1 MISYT
6 YIDILFNIL
15 FHHGLSMT
23 FFFEHGSDL
32 ILVAM
37 ERVFLSS
44 VTRPA
49 DTLCLALE
57 NVLEP

>member
-1 MISYT
+1 
-6 YIDILFNIL
+6 
-15 FHHGLSMT
+15 MT
-23 FFFEHGSDL
+23 FFFFEHSSDL

-49 DTLCLALE
+49 NTLCPALE
-57 NVLEP
+57 NILEP

>member
-1 MISYT
+1 
-6 YIDILFNIL
+6 
-15 FHHGLSMT
+15 MT
-23 FFFEHGSDL
+23 FFFFEHSSDL

-49 DTLCLALE
+49 NTLCPALE